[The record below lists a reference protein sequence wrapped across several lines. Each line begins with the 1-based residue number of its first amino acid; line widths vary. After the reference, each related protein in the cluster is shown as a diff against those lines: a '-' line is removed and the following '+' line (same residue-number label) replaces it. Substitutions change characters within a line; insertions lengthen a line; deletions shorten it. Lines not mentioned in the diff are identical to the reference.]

1 MPIEK
6 GTIKVVWITADTK
19 KIYSRM
25 FESAEAADK
34 FGKTKKDYVI
44 FRLVWHKNH
53 KDYCWT
59 IMPYGKYRLYQK
71 GINFYKKRGTRLL
84 KRIFR

>member
-19 KIYSRM
+19 KIYSKM
-25 FESAEAADK
+25 FDSAEAAEK
-34 FGKTKKDYVI
+34 FGSRKKDYII

-53 KDYCWT
+53 RVYCWT
-59 IMPYGKYRLYQK
+59 LMPYGKYKLYRK
-71 GINFYKKRGTRLL
+71 ALSFYRKRGSRLL
-84 KRIFR
+84 ERIFR